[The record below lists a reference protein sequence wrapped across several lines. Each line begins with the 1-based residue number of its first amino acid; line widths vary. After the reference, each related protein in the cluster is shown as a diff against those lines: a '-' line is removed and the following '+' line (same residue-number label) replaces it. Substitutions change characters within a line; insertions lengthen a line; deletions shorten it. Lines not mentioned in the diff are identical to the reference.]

1 MKEKETDRQRNREGF
16 KKGETKSERDTQ
28 AETDGARETESG

>member
-16 KKGETKSERDTQ
+16 KKGETKSERHTGRDRWSK
-28 AETDGARETESG
+28 RETESG